1 MKEDLKNRLT
11 DWAETYNDPVYFVE
25 DPIVFPREFVARGAS
40 LQDVEIAAIF
50 AAHLAWGRRAMIVRD
65 CQRLFDEMDWRPYDY
80 VMAHSYRDD
89 NTSLHRTIKWS
100 EIAHICNH
108 LYHFYLAE
116 QTRAPRTRATT
127 LISETLEV
135 EFGSDE
141 QTSAPGTCATL
152 GTIRG
157 GTASAVGSSA
167 SETVSRGR
175 GLSSMSLEK
184 LSVDEIRTT
193 IFRQKE
199 DKRAANKKINMMRRW
214 MVRNDGKVDL
224 GLWKHTSP
232 ADLIIPLDVHVYTQ
246 AAALGLTDRRQ
257 KDILTAQQITD
268 AFKEIWPEDPVKGDF
283 ALFGY
288 GVTRKDA

>member
-1 MKEDLKNRLT
+1 MTEDLRNQLIE
-11 DWAETYNDPVYFVE
+11 WAETYNDPVYFAE
-25 DPIVFPREFVARGAS
+25 DPIAFPREFAARGAS
-40 LQDVEIAAIF
+40 LQDIEIAAVF

-80 VMAHSYRDD
+80 IMAHSYRDD
-89 NTSLHRTIKWS
+89 PTSLHRTIKWS

-116 QTRAPRTRATT
+116 QTRASRTRST
-127 LISETLEV
+127 LVFSEGYSKPLE
-135 EFGSDE
+135 SDE

-157 GTASAVGSSA
+157 GTATAVGSSV

-175 GLSSMSLEK
+175 GLSSMTLEK

-199 DKRAANKKINMMRRW
+199 DRRAANKKINMMRRW
-214 MVRNDGKVDL
+214 LVRDDGKVDL
-224 GLWKHTSP
+224 GVWKHTSP
-232 ADLIIPLDVHVYTQ
+232 ADLIMPLDVHVYTQ

-257 KDILTAQQITD
+257 KDIVTALQITD
-268 AFKEIWPEDPVKGDF
+268 AFREIWPDDPVKGDF

-288 GVTRKDA
+288 GVTR

>member
-1 MKEDLKNRLT
+1 M
-11 DWAETYNDPVYFVE
+11 
-25 DPIVFPREFVARGAS
+25 
-40 LQDVEIAAIF
+40 
-50 AAHLAWGRRAMIVRD
+50 
-65 CQRLFDEMDWRPYDY
+65 
-80 VMAHSYRDD
+80 
-89 NTSLHRTIKWS
+89 
-100 EIAHICNH
+100 
-108 LYHFYLAE
+108 
-116 QTRAPRTRATT
+116 
-127 LISETLEV
+127 
-135 EFGSDE
+135 
-141 QTSAPGTCATL
+141 
-152 GTIRG
+152 
-157 GTASAVGSSA
+157 
-167 SETVSRGR
+167 
-175 GLSSMSLEK
+175 EK
-184 LSVDEIRTT
+184 LNQNEIRVT

-224 GLWKHTSP
+224 GLWKHTNP

>member
-1 MKEDLKNRLT
+1 MTEDLRKQLI

-25 DPIVFPREFVARGAS
+25 DPIAFPREFAARGAS
-40 LQDVEIAAIF
+40 LQDIEIASVF

-80 VMAHSYRDD
+80 IMAHSYRDD

-116 QTRAPRTRATT
+116 QTRAPRTRAT
-127 LISETLEV
+127 
-135 EFGSDE
+135 
-141 QTSAPGTCATL
+141 L
-152 GTIRG
+152 GTVRG
-157 GTASAVGSSA
+157 GTVNEVNGGVERKRDGSWG
-167 SETVSRGR
+167 T
-175 GLSSMSLEK
+175 GLSAGSLEK

-199 DKRAANKKINMMRRW
+199 DKKAANKKINMMRRW
-214 MVRNDGKVDL
+214 LVRNDGKVDL
-224 GLWKHTSP
+224 GVWKHTSP
-232 ADLIIPLDVHVYTQ
+232 ADLIMPLDVHVYTQ

-257 KDILTAQQITD
+257 KDIVTALQITD
-268 AFKEIWPEDPVKGDF
+268 AFKEIWPDDPVKGDF

-288 GVTRKDA
+288 GVTR

>member
-1 MKEDLKNRLT
+1 MTEDLRNQLI
-11 DWAETYNDPVYFVE
+11 DWAETYNDPVYFEE
-25 DPIVFPREFVARGAS
+25 DPIAFPREFVARGAS
-40 LQDVEIAAIF
+40 LQDIEIAAVF

-65 CQRLFDEMDWRPYDY
+65 CQRLFDEMQWRPYDY
-80 VMAHSYRDD
+80 IMAHSYRDD

-116 QTRAPRTRATT
+116 QTRAPRTRASFVIPTGYA
-127 LISETLEV
+127 EMV
-135 EFGSDE
+135 ESDE
-141 QTSAPGTCATL
+141 QPSAPGTRATL
-152 GTIRG
+152 GTVRG
-157 GTASAVGSSA
+157 GTASAVGSSV

-214 MVRNDGKVDL
+214 LVRDDGKVDL
-224 GLWKHTSP
+224 GVWKHTSP
-232 ADLIIPLDVHVYTQ
+232 ADLIMPLDVHVYTQ
-246 AAALGLTDRRQ
+246 AAALGLTNRKQ
-257 KDILTAQQITD
+257 KDIVTAMQITD
-268 AFKEIWPEDPVKGDF
+268 AFREIWPDDPVKGDF

-288 GVTRKDA
+288 GVTR